1 MVKNKKVNIAEK
13 QSKKSNDLSEIW
25 RDSPAVSEDSP
36 TVSDASPQ
44 SLSDDEDSSVQCSN
58 CKSSATID
66 PREVHECPK
75 CDALFCCETCY
86 LGGGENCCSLKKDKK
101 DGPDENEEL
110 MYDNILLVLKA
121 ITVLV
126 VVGTVSLKAIYAE
139 EDEVDHDST

>member
-1 MVKNKKVNIAEK
+1 MAKNKKVNIARK
-13 QSKKSNDLSEIW
+13 QSKKSKDLSEIW
-25 RDSPAVSEDSP
+25 RDSPSVSEDSP
-36 TVSDASPQ
+36 KS
-44 SLSDDEDSSVQCSN
+44 DEDSSVQCSN

-86 LGGGENCCSLKKDKK
+86 LGGGEKCCSIKKK
-101 DGPDENEEL
+101 DGPENEEL

-139 EDEVDHDST
+139 EDEVLFEDT